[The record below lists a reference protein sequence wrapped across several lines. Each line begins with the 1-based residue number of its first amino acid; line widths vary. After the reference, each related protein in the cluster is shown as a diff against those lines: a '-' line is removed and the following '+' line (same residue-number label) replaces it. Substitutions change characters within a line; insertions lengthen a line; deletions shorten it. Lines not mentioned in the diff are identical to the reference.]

1 MDKKELFL
9 KRANQ
14 FWKAFLG
21 SLTIVYIALLF
32 LYKLLKLPIDQYKDI
47 YIKLISY
54 STLALAISLLISFLL
69 SFLVKR
75 LYFPIDTSKEY
86 WSYSAMKGYFFS
98 YIIYL
103 IPFFISFVI
112 YFVFAFLAILTAG
125 FIISFALLYF
135 NKPKESHFKGM

>member
-21 SLTIVYIALLF
+21 SLAIVYIALLF
-32 LYKLLKLPIDQYKDI
+32 LYKILKLPIELPKDL
-47 YIKLISY
+47 YLKLIFY
-54 STLALAISLLISFLL
+54 SVVALTTTLVISFLL

-98 YIIYL
+98 YMIYL

-112 YFVFAFLAILTAG
+112 YLVFTFLTVLTAG
-125 FIISFALLYF
+125 FIMSFLLLYF
-135 NKPKESHFKGM
+135 NKPKQNHFKGM